1 MWNGWRPGPRPR
13 PLGLAGRTIPTGEG
27 AMNGPGALL
36 EHPGDLIAAL
46 LAAGGRRQGKELRFP
61 CPAHADAHPSA
72 DFNGDKQVWLCR
84 SCNARGTATDLAR
97 RLGLIP
103 PAAPR
108 AGAPVPHRAPESP
121 ARVAWRTVVLEA
133 RRQQAR
139 LEPFRPLF
147 AFADY
152 FRSAIQA
159 VCEARARAS
168 ALGDTRRAWNILVR
182 ASRVETR
189 AHAAEALVDALLA
202 EGRYP

>member
-1 MWNGWRPGPRPR
+1 
-13 PLGLAGRTIPTGEG
+13 
-27 AMNGPGALL
+27 MNGPGALL

-84 SCNARGTATDLAR
+84 SCNARGT
-97 RLGLIP
+97 
-103 PAAPR
+103 
-108 AGAPVPHRAPESP
+108 APVPHRAPESP